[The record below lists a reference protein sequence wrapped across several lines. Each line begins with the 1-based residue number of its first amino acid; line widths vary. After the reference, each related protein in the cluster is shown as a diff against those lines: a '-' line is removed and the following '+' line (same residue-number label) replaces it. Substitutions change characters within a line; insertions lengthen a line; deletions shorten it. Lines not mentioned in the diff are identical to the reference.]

1 MVPPDQNDIVRN
13 RDENIP
19 DRYKSQDWYQGFQ
32 KFSERRSQR
41 VSVLDLM
48 DHLPVDT
55 DELFSSCDGHW
66 SHAGNR
72 WAAEV
77 IVVHID
83 AEGIFMSEYN
93 Q

>member
-1 MVPPDQNDIVRN
+1 
-13 RDENIP
+13 
-19 DRYKSQDWYQGFQ
+19 
-32 KFSERRSQR
+32 
-41 VSVLDLM
+41 M

-55 DELFSSCDGHW
+55 DELFFSCDGHW
-66 SHAGNR
+66 SPTGNR